1 MANLLSNMAANPK
14 TKKELK
20 ERKIEGVI
28 LHLASADKVASHI
41 GRKVTVCPMAK
52 INKCDGPCLD
62 EQGRGNM
69 NTVKDARLRK
79 TIQFF
84 QDRAAFNQS
93 MHSELSKLEKR
104 AIKKGYTPVAR
115 LDGTSDLGLSMKL
128 CKEFPGIQM
137 YDYTKV
143 TARMKRWLR
152 NKPDNLHMTY
162 SLGAGNKSD
171 ALEILELG
179 GNVAVVFRL
188 RKGKPLPKKWNGKP
202 VIDGDINDYR
212 FLDPQGVVVGLRSK
226 GTSYHDTLGFVQE
239 VN

>member
-20 ERKIEGVI
+20 ERSIEGVI

-41 GRKVTVCPMAK
+41 GRNVTVCPMAK
-52 INKCDGPCLD
+52 VNGCDGPCLD
-62 EQGRGNM
+62 EQGRGRM
-69 NTVKDARLRK
+69 NSVKDARIKK
-79 TIQFF
+79 TIRFF
-84 QDRAAFNQS
+84 QDRRGFNQDLR
-93 MHSELSKLEKR
+93 SELIKLEKR
-104 AIKKGYTPVAR
+104 ATKKGYTPVAR

-128 CKEFPGIQM
+128 SGEFPGIQM

-152 NKPDNLHMTY
+152 NRPDNLHMTY

-188 RKGKPLPKKWNGKP
+188 RKGQPLPDEWNGKR
-202 VIDGDINDYR
+202 VIDGDIHDYR

-226 GTSYHDTLGFVQE
+226 GTSYHDTTGFVQE
-239 VN
+239 V